1 MDAESIITLDIQQL
15 HLVNLFLYL
24 YIAYENIN

>member
-24 YIAYENIN
+24 YIA

>member
-15 HLVNLFLYL
+15 HLANLFLYL